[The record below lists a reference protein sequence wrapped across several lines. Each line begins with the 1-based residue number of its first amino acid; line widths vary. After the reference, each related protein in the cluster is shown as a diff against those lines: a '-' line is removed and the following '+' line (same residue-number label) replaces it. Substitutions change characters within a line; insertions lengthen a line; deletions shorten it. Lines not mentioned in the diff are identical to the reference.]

1 MNLPMTAPAK
11 GFAPPASHVS
21 GWPGTSRTLARR
33 TVEPRRR
40 RVKCVEATVT
50 LTRRCP
56 GTGLVPRT
64 GAPRARRCTGY
75 DLLDFR
81 EGRTGRD
88 EAIDALV
95 RELKRREQ
103 ADVVLVHDLAKR
115 VFAEF
120 TDRRS
125 RARAR

>member
-1 MNLPMTAPAK
+1 
-11 GFAPPASHVS
+11 
-21 GWPGTSRTLARR
+21 
-33 TVEPRRR
+33 
-40 RVKCVEATVT
+40 
-50 LTRRCP
+50 
-56 GTGLVPRT
+56 
-64 GAPRARRCTGY
+64 
-75 DLLDFR
+75 
-81 EGRTGRD
+81 
-88 EAIDALV
+88 LV